1 MPSTVIHTPIDIE
14 IDVKAKQILSNFGLS
29 MNDAIALFLNQVVE
43 NNKMPFP
50 IDLPNK
56 ETIAAIEDARTGNV
70 HRYSSLETM
79 WEDLDGN

>member
-56 ETIAAIEDARTGNV
+56 
-70 HRYSSLETM
+70 
-79 WEDLDGN
+79 